1 MTRLLFL
8 PIASDRVRHYQNGS
22 SDYNGQEPELST
34 VNESGYPCRHCL
46 EHIKTGDDMLL
57 LAYRPFEALQ
67 PYAELGPI
75 VLHADSC
82 TAWQSSGA
90 IPSIISERE
99 TIIIRGYDKNER
111 IVGDTGRVIATKQF
125 EEECLKTFDN
135 PLVRT
140 IHVRSSS
147 NNCYFCK
154 VVRG

>member
-1 MTRLLFL
+1 MSALEFHGIPTDSLYE
-8 PIASDRVRHYQNGS
+8 YQSGS
-22 SDYNGQEPELST
+22 SDYNGQEPERST

-57 LAYRPFEALQ
+57 LAYRPFETLQ

-75 VLHADSC
+75 VLRAGSC
-82 TAWQSSGA
+82 TAWQSNGE

-111 IVGDTGRVIATKQF
+111 IVGDTSRVIATMQF
-125 EEECLKTFDN
+125 EQECRKTFDD